1 MGKMEELTNNPSL
14 RSIWAEKDRRSRSTR
29 KGWSSGD
36 APMAAGDGGPIP
48 AGKAR
53 AMLGEVRDE
62 VVEVLAEG
70 IDERRPEMAG
80 APA

>member
-1 MGKMEELTNNPSL
+1 MSGGGPKERIN
-14 RSIWAEKDRRSRSTR
+14 A
-29 KGWSSGD
+29 KGWSLGD
-36 APMAAGDGGPIP
+36 TPMAAVDGGPIP
-48 AGKAR
+48 VGKSSSEAR
-53 AMLGEVRDE
+53 GGVEEVRDE

>member
-1 MGKMEELTNNPSL
+1 VK
-14 RSIWAEKDRRSRSTR
+14 
-29 KGWSSGD
+29 
-36 APMAAGDGGPIP
+36 
-48 AGKAR
+48 
-53 AMLGEVRDE
+53 EVRDE

>member
-1 MGKMEELTNNPSL
+1 LSEGGPKEW
-14 RSIWAEKDRRSRSTR
+14 IDAK
-29 KGWSSGD
+29 SSGD
-36 APMAAGDGGPIP
+36 TPMAAGDGGSIP